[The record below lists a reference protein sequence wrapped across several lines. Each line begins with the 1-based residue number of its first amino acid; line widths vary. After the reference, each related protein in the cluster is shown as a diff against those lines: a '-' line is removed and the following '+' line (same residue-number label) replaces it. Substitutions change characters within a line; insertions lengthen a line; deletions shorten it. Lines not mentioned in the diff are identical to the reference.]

1 MQGSSNNSF
10 IPKRGTSKRKQ
21 GGGVRQIFIFTYV
34 SYILMFAALLSSAG
48 IFLYTQLVAGQLDT
62 EIEALNSEISSF
74 SQADMQRVTQ
84 FDLRLSQAKDRLD
97 NSVSVASV
105 FEALQ
110 SATIDTVQLETLTMS
125 RQGDEKFSIDAA
137 VQTDSFDSTIF
148 QREVFLR
155 NESIQNV
162 DISDVQSL
170 IETGEIASTQ
180 GAEIKPV
187 VTFKAL
193 LEIPLSD
200 VPANPESYK
209 PVEIQEVEVDETLSV
224 EDNQEEAVAQ
234 DSNENTI

>member
-21 GGGVRQIFIFTYV
+21 TGGVRQIFIFTYV

-48 IFLYTQLVAGQLDT
+48 IFLYTQLVTGQLDT

-74 SQADMQRVTQ
+74 SQADMQRVTR

-110 SATIDTVQLETLTMS
+110 AATIDTVQLETLTML
-125 RQGDEKFSIDAA
+125 RDGDEKFIINAA

-148 QREVFLR
+148 QRGVYLR
-155 NESIQNV
+155 NETIQNV
-162 DISDVQSL
+162 EISAVQSL
-170 IETGEIASTQ
+170 ITTGKVASTQ
-180 GAEIKPV
+180 GSELKPV
-187 VTFKAL
+187 VSFIAL

-200 VPANPESYK
+200 VPANPQSYK
-209 PVEIQEVEVDETLSV
+209 VVETSEVKTNTASSV
-224 EDNQEEAVAQ
+224 ENTEQSTGDQ